1 MTDGRDFIALSG
13 DVRAMGEADD
23 SINRIAT
30 ERGRKFLT
38 LYSFYYQWLIKC
50 LLIKLVLRN
59 VFSYTK

>member
-30 ERGRKFLT
+30 ERGRKF
-38 LYSFYYQWLIKC
+38 WLFIIY
-50 LLIKLVLRN
+50 LLSIIN
-59 VFSYTK
+59 QMSSNQISPS

>member
-38 LYSFYYQWLIKC
+38 LYSFYYQ
-50 LLIKLVLRN
+50 
-59 VFSYTK
+59 